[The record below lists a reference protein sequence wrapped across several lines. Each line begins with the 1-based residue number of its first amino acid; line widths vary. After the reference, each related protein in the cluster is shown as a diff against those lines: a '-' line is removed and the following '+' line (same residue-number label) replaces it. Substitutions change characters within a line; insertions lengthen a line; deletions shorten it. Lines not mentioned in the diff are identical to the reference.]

1 MPPSVDIYSVETKDW
16 WKRSEFVL
24 YELNINSS
32 ISHPGHQEKLSIDEP
47 YILRG
52 YAYSGGGR
60 KVIRVDLSFDNCKT
74 WVDAELKYNQE
85 AKGSKPWSWC
95 LWQYEIKNMQSLIQT
110 TEITVRAVDSSFNM
124 QPSERTWNVL
134 GMMNNSYY
142 RVKTS
147 PIFDNDNKC
156 FITFTHPVVPGSNGG
171 GWMEEL
177 TTPIKPTIQNTYFS
191 LDEIKKHNKENDC
204 WLIIDNEVYDVTTY
218 MKDHPG
224 GSDSILV
231 YGGKDVSQVFWLV
244 HAMDATEMKERFC
257 IGTVMPSSSSI
268 KNTKSDLNPK
278 RFIKAHLIKKV
289 NLNHDTISMR
299 FKVGN
304 VTGMPIGQHV
314 LFGAMI
320 NNDYVVR
327 PYTPTYPIHQNEDE
341 GVLEFVIKVYKET
354 KNKPGGKMSC
364 YLNEMKQGDVMQV
377 KGPTGPILYHQNGML
392 TIHNKSVKALQLNM
406 IAGGT
411 GITPM
416 FQIIR
421 KVLECS
427 GDDTLIKMVY
437 ANNTLEDILLKK
449 ELEELQ
455 NKYNKQFF
463 VWHVLME
470 SPKDQDFKCSVGFIN
485 EDILREHLYKA
496 DENSIVLIC
505 GPPVMIEACVRPSLD
520 NMGYTDDNVFE
531 F

>member
-1 MPPSVDIYSVETKDW
+1 
-16 WKRSEFVL
+16 
-24 YELNINSS
+24 
-32 ISHPGHQEKLSIDEP
+32 
-47 YILRG
+47 
-52 YAYSGGGR
+52 
-60 KVIRVDLSFDNCKT
+60 
-74 WVDAELKYNQE
+74 
-85 AKGSKPWSWC
+85 
-95 LWQYEIKNMQSLIQT
+95 
-110 TEITVRAVDSSFNM
+110 
-124 QPSERTWNVL
+124 
-134 GMMNNSYY
+134 
-142 RVKTS
+142 
-147 PIFDNDNKC
+147 
-156 FITFTHPVVPGSNGG
+156 
-171 GWMEEL
+171 
-177 TTPIKPTIQNTYFS
+177 
-191 LDEIKKHNKENDC
+191 
-204 WLIIDNEVYDVTTY
+204 
-218 MKDHPG
+218 
-224 GSDSILV
+224 
-231 YGGKDVSQVFWLV
+231 
-244 HAMDATEMKERFC
+244 
-257 IGTVMPSSSSI
+257 
-268 KNTKSDLNPK
+268 
-278 RFIKAHLIKKV
+278 
-289 NLNHDTISMR
+289 
-299 FKVGN
+299 
-304 VTGMPIGQHV
+304 
-314 LFGAMI
+314 
-320 NNDYVVR
+320 
-327 PYTPTYPIHQNEDE
+327 
-341 GVLEFVIKVYKET
+341 
-354 KNKPGGKMSC
+354 
-364 YLNEMKQGDVMQV
+364 MKQGDVMQV